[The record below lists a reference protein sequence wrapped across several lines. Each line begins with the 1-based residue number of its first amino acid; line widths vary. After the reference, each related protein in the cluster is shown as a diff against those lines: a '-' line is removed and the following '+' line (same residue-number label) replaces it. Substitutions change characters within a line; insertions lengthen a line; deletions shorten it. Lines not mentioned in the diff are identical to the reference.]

1 MSETGDPVIAYL
13 EHARSLIDKVLAT
26 QLSEIERAGD
36 LVAAAIAADALVH
49 VFGSGH
55 SHIFAEEFFYRAGGL
70 AAIDP
75 ILHDE
80 LMLHRSAVEST
91 VLEREPGR
99 GTAIFE
105 SLTVAPGDVLI
116 VASNSGGNLVAI
128 ELAQAARAV
137 GMPVIAM
144 VSLAHAQSVGSL
156 HGGGGRLAQL
166 ADVVIDNGG
175 TAGDAAV
182 TVPGVPAPMGPTS
195 TVVGA
200 AIVNAIAMRAAAQ
213 AAAAGVEPGV
223 FHSSNMAGG
232 DAQNEELLA
241 RYRPRVR
248 SL

>member
-1 MSETGDPVIAYL
+1 MSETGDPVTAYL
-13 EHARSLIDKVLAT
+13 EHARSLIDRLLTT

-55 SHIFAEEFFYRAGGL
+55 SHMFAEEFFYRAGGL
-70 AAIDP
+70 AAVDP
-75 ILHDE
+75 ILRDE

-91 VLEREPGR
+91 VFEREPGR

-105 SLTVAPGDVLI
+105 SLTISPGDVLV
-116 VASNSGGNLVAI
+116 VASNSGGNLVAV

-137 GMPVIAM
+137 GMPVIAILS
-144 VSLAHAQSVGSL
+144 VSHAKSVGSL
-156 HGGGGRLAQL
+156 HGGGGQLAEL

-175 TAGDAAV
+175 VAGDASV
-182 TVPGVPAPMGPTS
+182 TVPGVPTPVGPTS

-200 AIVNAIAMRAAAQ
+200 AIVNAIVVRAVAQ
-213 AAAAGVEPGV
+213 AAASGVEPGV

-232 DAQNEELLA
+232 DARNEELLD